1 LNWGWDLA
9 MHCCSYF
16 CRDPT
21 NKNKTR
27 QRTLNCTWPPH
38 RIKLAIHQDYALK
51 RIMGMLH
58 QQSEKAEKNHT
69 EKKHTLLEGLIEIQY
84 HHSNNLAILDSQDLC
99 KAPCRKAIFSLLSS
113 IR

>member
-1 LNWGWDLA
+1 

-27 QRTLNCTWPPH
+27 QRTPNCTWPPH
-38 RIKLAIHQDYALK
+38 RIKLAIHQDYAPK
-51 RIMGMLH
+51 RIMVMLH

-69 EKKHTLLEGLIEIQY
+69 EKKTYIAWRLNRDPI
-84 HHSNNLAILDSQDLC
+84 S
-99 KAPCRKAIFSLLSS
+99 SLK
-113 IR
+113 